1 MARDEDD
8 LSVDDLVQQLRERV
22 ARRREQRE
30 FPAELEAQLDGHFK
44 RIASHLPVSYEF
56 EELERRQRALR
67 TSGSFSPTKIRYSTR
82 VPGGAFLHRLIG
94 KVVARQTAGILD
106 QLQAHADALSS
117 YTDELMVAL
126 QHPHRHQHDDLR
138 SRIDLLFD
146 RIASFQRA
154 TTGVPALGALTERV
168 AALEDEQQHRRFH
181 PWFSNES
188 FEEAFRGRRPEIQER
203 YRELARRFLDA
214 DGVVIDVGCG
224 RGEFMELLIE
234 LGVDTLGIDIDPTLV
249 GSAQDRGLP
258 VEFGSLVPW
267 LERQDDDSL
276 GGMSLIQVVEHISAM
291 ELVEFVALAYRKV
304 KVGGRVIV
312 ETVNPQSLYV
322 FAHSF
327 YLDPTHLAPVHPA
340 YLMFLFEQI
349 GFRDLEIEW
358 RSPCP
363 PDDVLASPP
372 GDSPLEKTVAANVD
386 RLNRLL
392 FAAQDYALVAT
403 R

>member
-1 MARDEDD
+1 MFGDEDKV
-8 LSVDDLVQQLRERV
+8 SVDDLVEQLRERV
-22 ARRREQRE
+22 ARRREQHE
-30 FPAELEAQLDGHFK
+30 YPAELEAQLDGHFT
-44 RIASHLPVSYEF
+44 RIASHLPVTYEF
-56 EELERRQRALR
+56 DELEHKQRRLR
-67 TSGSFSPTKIRYSTR
+67 DAGSFSPGKIRYSTR

-94 KVVARQTAGILD
+94 KIVARQTEGILH
-106 QLQAHADALSS
+106 QLQAHADALTS
-117 YTDELMVAL
+117 YTDEVMIAL
-126 QHPHRHQHDDLR
+126 QHPARHQHDDLR

-154 TTGVPALGALTERV
+154 TTGVPALGALTDRV
-168 AALEDEQQHRRFH
+168 AALEDEQQTRGFH
-181 PWFSNES
+181 PWFSSES
-188 FEEAFRGRRPEIQER
+188 FEEAFRGKRPEIQKR
-203 YRELARRFLDA
+203 YRDLARRFLDA
-214 DGVVIDVGCG
+214 EGAVIDIGCG

-234 LGVDTLGIDIDPTLV
+234 LGVDTMGIDIDPTLV
-249 GSAQDRGLP
+249 ASAQERGLP

-267 LERQDDDSL
+267 LERQEDESL
-276 GGMSLIQVVEHISAM
+276 GGLALIQVVEHISAM
-291 ELVEFVALAYRKV
+291 ELVEFVALAHQKV
-304 KVGGRVIV
+304 KPGGRVVV

-340 YLMFLFEQI
+340 YLVFLFEQI
-349 GFRDLEIEW
+349 RFGQVEIEW

-363 PDDVLASPP
+363 PDDVLEAPS

-392 FAAQDYALVAT
+392 FAAQDYALIAT